1 MYVNP
6 ENRLQIRNN
15 KCIYYQEITLAQQGI
30 TVKNRK
36 VKNDQLN
43 IIIFSLGRCGFLFR
57 FFSNFFWNI
66 FWNIFEY
73 FFYLVISN

>member
-57 FFSNFFWNI
+57 FFRIFFGIFFGIFSNI
-66 FWNIFEY
+66 FFIW
-73 FFYLVISN
+73 